1 MIDVEAGYRTIS
13 DIETSGRTTVF
24 GDMPIL
30 APHRAHFEPIN
41 LVCFMFLFLRLF
53 FRKSELKICCFNF
66 QRITNVKHRKTHLV
80 VKVNTKFWIK
90 RVLKTKK
97 SHFVVKVNT
106 KFWNFGKFRGKWEIY
121 QNIFGLFW
129 VILGGFW

>member
-66 QRITNVKHRKTHLV
+66 QRITSVKNRKNPFGCKSQYEIL
-80 VKVNTKFWIK
+80 N
-90 RVLKTKK
+90 KTCFKD
-97 SHFVVKVNT
+97 
-106 KFWNFGKFRGKWEIY
+106 
-121 QNIFGLFW
+121 
-129 VILGGFW
+129 